1 MIDDQLLAKRIKEG
15 DIKAFESL
23 FRRYYLSLSR
33 YVAGITGDM
42 AVGEEVAEEIFYVLW
57 RDRESISIFTS
68 VKSYL
73 YKAAKNGALLQCEHM
88 AVRMRHSET
97 VHASGRGMDSSSPQQ
112 ELEYKELQLLIE
124 RTLCKLP
131 ERRSKI
137 FTLHRDEGKKYQE
150 IAELLSLSI
159 KTVEAEMTKAL
170 RALRSE
176 IEKYN

>member
-1 MIDDQLLAKRIKEG
+1 MLDDLILAKRIKEG

-23 FRRYYLSLSR
+23 FRRYYLSLCR
-33 YVAGITGDM
+33 YVAGITGDISI
-42 AVGEEVAEEIFYVLW
+42 GEEVAEEIFYVLW

-68 VKSYL
+68 VRSYL
-73 YKAAKNGALLQCEHM
+73 YKAAKNGALLQCEHI
-88 AVRMRHSET
+88 AVKMRHCEKMQ
-97 VHASGRGMDSSSPQQ
+97 ASGAGTDHITPQQ
-112 ELEYKELQLLIE
+112 QLEYKELQQLIE

-131 ERRSKI
+131 KRRSKI
-137 FTLHRDEGKKYQE
+137 FILHRDEGKKYQE
-150 IAELLSLSI
+150 IAEMLSLSV

>member
-1 MIDDQLLAKRIKEG
+1 M
-15 DIKAFESL
+15 
-23 FRRYYLSLSR
+23 
-33 YVAGITGDM
+33 
-42 AVGEEVAEEIFYVLW
+42 
-57 RDRESISIFTS
+57 
-68 VKSYL
+68 KSYL

-97 VHASGRGMDSSSPQQ
+97 VHASGREMDSSSPQQ

-176 IEKYN
+176 IEQYN